1 MESYK
6 VAEEIIIIAID
17 DGKYFGSFYQDITWN
32 YQNNKIKLIK
42 QLTHE

>member
-6 VAEEIIIIAID
+6 VGEEIIIIAID
-17 DGKYFGSFYQDITWN
+17 DEKYLPVFTTITWI

-42 QLTHE
+42 QLTLE